1 MNIEIDEVGMTNYAN
16 QRMKQLVDQKVK
28 DRLAE
33 IQWYKTVDHAIF
45 DVVRQEITKEV
56 VDRVLD
62 SIDRAELVKSISM
75 DLAELIVD
83 RLYGD

>member
-1 MNIEIDEVGMTNYAN
+1 MNIEIDEVSMTNYAN

-45 DVVRQEITKEV
+45 DVVRQEITKEIV
-56 VDRVLD
+56 NRVLD

-75 DLAELIVD
+75 DLAELLAD
-83 RLYGD
+83 RLYED

>member
-1 MNIEIDEVGMTNYAN
+1 MNIEIDEVSMTNYAN

-56 VDRVLD
+56 VNRVLD
-62 SIDRAELVKSISM
+62 SMDRAELVKSISM
-75 DLAELIVD
+75 DLAELLVD
-83 RLYGD
+83 RLYED

>member
-1 MNIEIDEVGMTNYAN
+1 MNIEIDEVSMTNYAN

-45 DVVRQEITKEV
+45 DVVRQEITKEIV
-56 VDRVLD
+56 NRVLD

-75 DLAELIVD
+75 DLAELLAD

>member
-1 MNIEIDEVGMTNYAN
+1 MNIEIDEASMTNYAN

-56 VDRVLD
+56 VNRVLD

-75 DLAELIVD
+75 DLAELLAD
-83 RLYGD
+83 KLYGD

>member
-1 MNIEIDEVGMTNYAN
+1 MNIEIDEVSMNNYAN

-45 DVVRQEITKEV
+45 DVVRQEITKEIV
-56 VDRVLD
+56 NRVLD

-75 DLAELIVD
+75 DLAELLAD

>member
-1 MNIEIDEVGMTNYAN
+1 MNIEIDEASMTNYAN

-45 DVVRQEITKEV
+45 DVVRQEITKEIV
-56 VDRVLD
+56 NRVLD

-75 DLAELIVD
+75 DLAELLAD
-83 RLYGD
+83 KLYGD

>member
-1 MNIEIDEVGMTNYAN
+1 MNIEIDEVSMNNYAN

-33 IQWYKTVDHAIF
+33 IQWYKTVDHAVF
-45 DVVRQEITKEV
+45 DVVKQEITKEIV
-56 VDRVLD
+56 KSVLD

-75 DLAELIVD
+75 DLAELLVD

>member
-1 MNIEIDEVGMTNYAN
+1 MNIEIDEVSMTNYAN

-56 VDRVLD
+56 VNRVLE
-62 SIDRAELVKSISM
+62 SMDRAELVKSISM
-75 DLAELIVD
+75 DLAELLVD
-83 RLYGD
+83 RLYED

>member
-1 MNIEIDEVGMTNYAN
+1 MNIEIDEVSMTNYAN
-16 QRMKQLVDQKVK
+16 QCMKQLVDQKVK

-56 VDRVLD
+56 VNRVLD

-75 DLAELIVD
+75 DLAELLAD
-83 RLYGD
+83 KLYGD

>member
-1 MNIEIDEVGMTNYAN
+1 MNIEIDEVSMNNYAN

-33 IQWYKTVDHAIF
+33 IQWYKTVDHALF
-45 DVVRQEITKEV
+45 DVVKQEITKEIV
-56 VDRVLD
+56 KSVLD

-75 DLAELIVD
+75 DLAELLVD

>member
-1 MNIEIDEVGMTNYAN
+1 MNIEIDEVSMTNYAN

-28 DRLAE
+28 DWLAE

-45 DVVRQEITKEV
+45 DVVRQEITKEIV
-56 VDRVLD
+56 NRVLD
-62 SIDRAELVKSISM
+62 SIDRAELIKSISM
-75 DLAELIVD
+75 DLAELLAD